1 MTEYEIK
8 EKVRFALG
16 KSRVDAGK
24 TQQEMANYLGVTL
37 QTVQN
42 WEAGV
47 ANPSFCKVYQWFD
60 YLHLNMYVYMGNN
73 KDIVDSIASLASNL
87 SIECQLNLKNMLL
100 DSRRESIIKY
110 AYFTKEFFNEI
121 RKA

>member
-8 EKVRFALG
+8 EKLRLALG

-24 TQQEMANYLGVTL
+24 TQQEMANYLGVAL

-47 ANPSFCKVYQWFD
+47 SNPSFSRVYQWFD